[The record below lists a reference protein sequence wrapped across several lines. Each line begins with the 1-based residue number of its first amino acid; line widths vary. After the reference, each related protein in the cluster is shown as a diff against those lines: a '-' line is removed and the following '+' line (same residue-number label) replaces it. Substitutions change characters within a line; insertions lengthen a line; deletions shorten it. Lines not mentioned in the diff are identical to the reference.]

1 MTEITVSKNSM
12 NSSLSDVADMLG
24 RCEFIG
30 NPALQVQRV
39 QLDSRAVELGD
50 LFIALKGE
58 RFDAHDFLTDISK
71 INGVSVLVNK
81 AAKEKVK
88 ELGLNAVFVEDTKN
102 ALGELAKAWRA
113 KHSIPLIAVTGSNG
127 KTTVTQM
134 IASILK
140 SFAGENSLATVG
152 NLNNEIGVPQTL
164 LRLRAHHTC
173 SVVELGM
180 NHPGEIAYLANL
192 TNPSV
197 GLVNNAQREHQ
208 EFMNSVEAVAIENA
222 QVIKCLEPN
231 GIAVFPADDEYT
243 DLWIQMCEKKKF
255 MTFALGHV
263 LEDSNDN
270 ISPLMSKQSDVFL
283 LSAEFEGSFWNIKVQ
298 TPTGVVNTTLN
309 IAGKHNVKNA
319 LAAITSCV
327 ALNIP
332 LSDISKG
339 LSLFEPVKGRSRS
352 FELRADDKNIAVI
365 DDTYNANPDSVIAA
379 IEVLKTMKAPRILI
393 LGDMGEVGAEGPRF
407 HSEVGAYAADKG
419 ITSLF
424 GLGELTQHSVAAFNK
439 KNMLNGVEKSG
450 IHFDSMQDLR
460 NEVPKIYKQYSS
472 ILVKGS
478 RFMKM
483 EQVVNELQES
493 VNLKANVLN
502 SVHLEEGTCS

>member
-1 MTEITVSKNSM
+1 MTVITLSKDSM
-12 NSSLSDVADMLG
+12 NSSLSDVAQMLG
-24 RCEFIG
+24 GCEMLG
-30 NPALQVQRV
+30 NPAQQVQRV
-39 QLDSRAVELGD
+39 QMDSRTVKVGD

-58 RFDAHDFLTDISK
+58 RFDAHDFLSDISK
-71 INGVSVLVNK
+71 IDGVSVLVNK
-81 AAKEKVK
+81 TAKEKVK

-140 SFAGENSLATVG
+140 SFEGENALATIG

-173 SVVELGM
+173 SVLELGM

-192 TNPSV
+192 TKPSV

-208 EFMNSVEAVAIENA
+208 EFMNSVEAVAMENA
-222 QVIKCLEPN
+222 QVIKSLEPN

-243 DLWIQMCEKKKF
+243 NLWIQMCEKKKF
-255 MTFALGHV
+255 MSFSLGRV
-263 LEDSNDN
+263 LEDSTDN
-270 ISPLMSKQSDVFL
+270 SSLVINTKSDVFL
-283 LSAEFEGSFWNIKVQ
+283 LSAEFEGSRWTIKVQ
-298 TPTGVVNTTLN
+298 TPTGVVDTTLN

-332 LSDISKG
+332 LGFISKG
-339 LSLFEPVKGRSRS
+339 LSVFEPVKGRSRL
-352 FELRADDKNIAVI
+352 FELRVDDKKITVI

-379 IEVLKTMKAPRILI
+379 IEVLKTMKAPTILV
-393 LGDMGEVGAEGPRF
+393 LGDMGEVGAEGPHY
-407 HSEVGAYAADKG
+407 HSEVGAYAADNG
-419 ITSLF
+419 ITSLL
-424 GLGELTQHSVAAFNK
+424 GLGELTEYSVTAFNK
-439 KNMLNGVEKSG
+439 KNALNGVEKSG
-450 IHFDSMQDLR
+450 IHFDSMQDLT
-460 NEVPKIYKQYSS
+460 NVVPKICKEYSS

-493 VNLKANVLN
+493 VNLKANALN
-502 SVHLEEGTCS
+502 SAHLQEGACS